1 MSGNPRARLDG
12 FLRSQDDNSAFI
24 GSGEKHSLAFHAAE
38 LGGLQIGDHNDLP
51 AHEFFRRV
59 MISDTCAYLA
69 LLGSQVNLQHQ
80 QPIGVGMRLGGFD
93 SCHSEFHISKF
104 INGDHP
110 NLIYRAGFLLQQ
122 DSRTSSSKK
131 DFGVAGFH
139 ASPDNQKQQTIR
151 WALERHQRL
160 RKICNLFVREAQA
173 AASVLSGIE
182 TRKAIRKSF
191 GRHLSKKLKI

>member
-1 MSGNPRARLDG
+1 MSGHLRARLDG
-12 FLRSQDDNSAFI
+12 FLRSQDNDSVFI

-69 LLGSQVNLQHQ
+69 LFGSQVDLEHQ

-93 SCHSEFHISKF
+93 SCHPEFHLSKF

-110 NLIYRAGFLLQQ
+110 NLIYRACCLLQE
-122 DSRTSSSKK
+122 DSRTCSSKK
-131 DFGVAGFH
+131 DFGFRDFMRVWTTKNNGR
-139 ASPDNQKQQTIR
+139 SVG
-151 WALERHQRL
+151 ALERSQRL
-160 RKICNLFVREAQA
+160 RKSATCFSVKREPLPPLCQ
-173 AASVLSGIE
+173 GK
-182 TRKAIRKSF
+182 TPKAIRKPF
-191 GRHLSKKLKI
+191 CRHLSEKLKI